1 MRGRGGGGVSY
12 RARRD
17 YVARLHIIQRTLR
30 RRERLRVRCN
40 KIDPV
45 QVGGGGQNLVI
56 VARGICEIVGQSDD
70 DDDDGEGKFSV
81 FIMQMSICRG
91 LRERRSM

>member
-1 MRGRGGGGVSY
+1 M
-12 RARRD
+12 
-17 YVARLHIIQRTLR
+17 
-30 RRERLRVRCN
+30 
-40 KIDPV
+40 